1 MTALHFTTTKN
12 ADSLTTEQVVDALLN
27 GKAAV
32 LRKEDGTEVRRF
44 KFPKPTRAQIAQP
57 AIIIH
62 GAAEKSLDRVFPYI
76 TGDAHDRSKVQWF
89 DGTRFR
95 NFFADPNEPL
105 NI

>member
-12 ADSLTTEQVVDALLN
+12 ADSLTTEQVVDALLS